1 MDEPFEEHDLLLA
14 RAASG
19 HVAAMSEL
27 LTRQRESLMRF
38 FSSRLDKRL
47 AARLDV
53 SDIVQDVLIEAACKL
68 ADFFERRPT
77 SFAAWLRQIA
87 AERLAHV
94 HRTHIQTKKRSVRRE
109 VSQSGREGAALNG
122 FHLTRAKSR
131 EKTPSSN
138 VAGQELRDEVAR
150 LIQRLPAADQELLRL
165 RFVEQLPAREVAAA
179 LGISQETIRM
189 RQLRALRRLREFLD
203 HESFGE
209 GRS

>member
-1 MDEPFEEHDLLLA
+1 MDETFEEDDLLLA

-27 LTRQRESLMRF
+27 LTRQREPLMRF

-53 SDIVQDVLIEAACKL
+53 SDIVQDVLVEAACKL
-68 ADFFERRPT
+68 PDFFERRPA
-77 SFAAWLRQIA
+77 SFTAWLRQIA

-94 HRTHIQTKKRSVRRE
+94 HRTHIQAKKRSVRRE
-109 VSQSGREGAALNG
+109 VSQSEKDACGSNG
-122 FHLTRAKSR
+122 FHLRNARSR

-150 LIQRLPAADQELLRL
+150 LMQRLPAADQELLRL

-179 LGISQETIRM
+179 LGIGPETVRM

-203 HESFGE
+203 YESSGE
-209 GRS
+209 GRK